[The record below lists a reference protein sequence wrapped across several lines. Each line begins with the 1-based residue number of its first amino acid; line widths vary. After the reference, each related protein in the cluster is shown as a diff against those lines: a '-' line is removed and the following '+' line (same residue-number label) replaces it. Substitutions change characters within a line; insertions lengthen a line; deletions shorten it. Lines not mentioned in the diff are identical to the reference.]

1 MENPAIALLLDE
13 MADLLEIEG
22 ANPFRVRAY
31 RNAARIVQ
39 DESQPVRD
47 LATQEPDAL
56 LELPGIGKDLAA
68 RITEIVETGDFQ
80 AHRDLKARFPPG
92 LLDLL
97 RLQGLGPKRVKQLY
111 DELNVGSLDDL
122 RAAIAT
128 DRIADLR
135 GFGKK
140 SVEKM
145 VQQLDRI

>member
-68 RITEIVETGDFQ
+68 RITETASRVRVAFASACPDAVLFRHLAGSI
-80 AHRDLKARFPPG
+80 RPG
-92 LLDLL
+92 V
-97 RLQGLGPKRVKQLY
+97 P
-111 DELNVGSLDDL
+111 
-122 RAAIAT
+122 
-128 DRIADLR
+128 
-135 GFGKK
+135 
-140 SVEKM
+140 
-145 VQQLDRI
+145 